1 MENMSTISTV
11 IDDQTKKVSSEDRRK
26 KGENLYRYKNNEMVF
41 LVYWI
46 YNLIYTYII
55 LILYSYIHI
64 LNNFWII
71 FVRQINYHPIR
82 RLDNSKNLTK

>member
-41 LVYWI
+41 LVY
-46 YNLIYTYII
+46 
-55 LILYSYIHI
+55 
-64 LNNFWII
+64 
-71 FVRQINYHPIR
+71 
-82 RLDNSKNLTK
+82 